1 MGFLA
6 FIPAWAWRWSAILAV
21 AAAAGG
27 ACYIAGVRH
36 EEKLFD
42 DYKEQVKL
50 AADKQNFL
58 TAETIKAHKTLQ
70 ELSDAQA
77 KTAAAERDA
86 ATLRVR
92 QLVQAGRDRSLLSAI
107 PPSAA
112 GNNRVCFATDQL
124 DRGLRQAV
132 GAASDRLIA
141 IAQAGQRGVD
151 TAVTCQQWATGL

>member
-1 MGFLA
+1 MMAL
-6 FIPAWAWRWSAILAV
+6 IPAWAWRWLAILGV
-21 AAAAGG
+21 GAALYGMG
-27 ACYIAGVRH
+27 WLQGRHH
-36 EEKLFD
+36 EELIFD

-58 TAETIKAHKTLQ
+58 TAETIKAHKSLQ
-70 ELSDAQA
+70 ELSDAEA

-86 ATLRVR
+86 ATLRLR

-141 IAQAGQRGVD
+141 IAEAGQRGVD
-151 TAVTCQQWATGL
+151 TAVTCQQWAKGF